1 MQYRHS
7 IYLIHQGGQSQARL
21 ILACMG
27 APSKR
32 HQKPHT
38 QSIKPYRLIFPG
50 LHYLQSYCWIQDCI
64 YSIPFLDQSVF
75 FLTWGGM
82 SILRFLN
89 IFSIVYQ
96 TSLTYVLGFHLQVLE
111 EAGEYWH
118 VVGLVLGSYLKLH
131 FFSWLFLV
139 LLLHLYIIYMSYL
152 KIMLLAGDVS
162 LFCTSWSAY
171 SLKGKFC

>member
-1 MQYRHS
+1 
-7 IYLIHQGGQSQARL
+7 
-21 ILACMG
+21 
-27 APSKR
+27 
-32 HQKPHT
+32 
-38 QSIKPYRLIFPG
+38 
-50 LHYLQSYCWIQDCI
+50 
-64 YSIPFLDQSVF
+64 
-75 FLTWGGM
+75 M

-111 EAGEYWH
+111 EAGEYWD

-162 LFCTSWSAY
+162 LFCTS
-171 SLKGKFC
+171 